1 MVLERPEGTLPISD
15 RRGKNMIVTMIIYA
29 VAMIALGATAEA
41 FSKSLYRTHEWKA
54 ERCRVTFGRMK

>member
-1 MVLERPEGTLPISD
+1 
-15 RRGKNMIVTMIIYA
+15 MIVTMIIYA

-54 ERCRVTFGRMK
+54 ERCRVTFGRMT